1 MSAGAHMSCHLMIVM
16 SNTFKGAG
24 CTKGGAFMSKYANFR
39 DASTTRESL
48 SAAAMATIDAAGSTI
63 DPTSNFTDGSRAVI
77 VLSASNDGSVPDKN
91 QWGIYDI
98 FTELGMNGVDG
109 SPG

>member
-1 MSAGAHMSCHLMIVM
+1 
-16 SNTFKGAG
+16 
-24 CTKGGAFMSKYANFR
+24 MSKYANFR

-48 SAAAMATIDAAGSTI
+48 KEAAMDTIEAAGSSM
-63 DPTSNFTDGSRAVI
+63 DPMSNFTDGSRAVI

-109 SPG
+109 S

>member
-1 MSAGAHMSCHLMIVM
+1 MIVM

-24 CTKGGAFMSKYANFR
+24 CTKGGAFMSEYANFR
-39 DASTTRESL
+39 HADTTRESL
-48 SAAAMATIDAAGSTI
+48 KEAAMEVIDSAGSSI
-63 DPTSNFTDGSRAVI
+63 DPRSNFTDGSRAVI

-109 SPG
+109 SQG